1 VRRTHLAVFIHL
13 IWATWDRLPLVTE
26 EIQRPVYRA
35 IEAKCRELKAEVVAV
50 GGVEDHV
57 HLLVQLPATL
67 SVADLMSHV
76 KGATSHLMTHQLASD
91 RFFKWQGAYAAFSV
105 NPVQLDSLIA
115 YIVRQPE
122 HHASTSVIPEWELPP
137 DDESPLTPTSS

>member
-1 VRRTHLAVFIHL
+1 MRRTHVAVFIHL
-13 IWATWDRLPLVTE
+13 IWATWDRLPLLAE
-26 EIQRPVYRA
+26 HFPRPVYRA

-105 NPVQLDSLIA
+105 NPLQLDRLIA
-115 YIVRQPE
+115 YIARQPV
-122 HHASTSVIPEWELPP
+122 HHGSDSVIREWELPP
-137 DDESPLTPTSS
+137 DDESPPEPTSS

>member
-1 VRRTHLAVFIHL
+1 LA
-13 IWATWDRLPLVTE
+13 E
-26 EIQRPVYRA
+26 EFQRPVYRA

-76 KGATSHLMTHQLASD
+76 KGATSHLMTHQLAPG
-91 RFFKWQGAYAAFSV
+91 RFFKWQGAYAAFSIGHAH
-105 NPVQLDSLIA
+105 LDPLIV
-115 YIVRQPE
+115 YIDRQSE
-122 HHASTSVIPEWELPP
+122 HHASGSIIREWEPPP
-137 DDESPLTPTSS
+137 DDQSPPAPISS